1 MLNQHGSLLF
11 VFQIPSPLFLIV
23 ESSSPDAPR
32 TWRNFSPKTFLT
44 SISTKKGE
52 EIHGLFTRV
61 TIKIHGAYIAERRE
75 NKNKLHFFLLFS
87 CVCCFLLSAVQG
99 TEAGAAGRTVRGLG
113 RAWGA
118 ERRLGFSFPPLA
130 EKCLG

>member
-32 TWRNFSPKTFLT
+32 TWRNFSPKTFLNFYFN
-44 SISTKKGE
+44 E
-52 EIHGLFTRV
+52 
-61 TIKIHGAYIAERRE
+61 ERRRDPWPVYTVWVLCWRME
-75 NKNKLHFFLLFS
+75 TPAWLLE
-87 CVCCFLLSAVQG
+87 G

-130 EKCLG
+130 EKCLGLSG